1 MGLPNELISKI
12 KDFFM
17 DNKEEKNL
25 LDKLKQAIRAEITA
39 KQLVMKTGKGFYI
52 PDSYKIFLS
61 KEDKEY
67 IISNGYD
74 KFIFDFINDKI
85 KFGNKEVKNKLEV
98 DFLLKEDKDGII
110 IESEFSNQPI
120 NINQRRSTDTIVYSG
135 VEKNGESEN
144 KTEKTAQTL
153 QLNNDFKINS
163 KLEILSDNI
172 NLDSVEITAVETN
185 IGRQRSNE
193 IVLFDSSVSRVHA
206 QIVKKKYY
214 YLIKD
219 LNSTNGVIVN
229 NNYVKEKIL
238 NNGDLILLGDIR
250 LKFILSSQ

>member
-1 MGLPNELISKI
+1 MGLSDKLISKI
-12 KDFFM
+12 KDFFV
-17 DNKEEKNL
+17 DNDQKKL
-25 LDKLKQAIRAEITA
+25 LDKIKQAIRAEITT
-39 KQLVMKTGKGFYI
+39 KQLIIKTGRGFYI
-52 PDSYKIFLS
+52 PDNYKIFLS
-61 KEDKEY
+61 REDKEY

-74 KFIFDFINDKI
+74 KFIFDFINDKV
-85 KFGNKEVKNKLEV
+85 KFNNKRVKDKLEV
-98 DFLLKEDKDGII
+98 NFFSKKNLDGIM
-110 IESEFSNQPI
+110 IESDFSNKPI
-120 NINQRRSTDTIVYSG
+120 NINQRRSTDTIIYSG
-135 VEKNGESEN
+135 VEKNSESES
-144 KTEKTAQTL
+144 KIQKISQTL
-153 QLNNDFKINS
+153 QLNNNFKISS

-172 NLDSVEITAVETN
+172 NLDSVKITAVETN

-193 IVLFDSSVSRVHA
+193 VVLFDPSVSRVHA

-238 NNGDLILLGDIR
+238 NNGDLILLGDIK